1 MANQRRK
8 CRLAAVEPRNV
19 NLREYAPII
28 IATINT
34 TVAGKTYES
43 EESKSPIS
51 KRKGGRMK

>member
-8 CRLAAVEPRNV
+8 CRLADVESRNV
-19 NLREYAPII
+19 DLREFAPII

-34 TVAGKTYES
+34 TVTGKAYES

-51 KRKGGRMK
+51 KRKGGRMR

>member
-1 MANQRRK
+1 MASQRRK
-8 CRLAAVEPRNV
+8 CRLADVESRNV
-19 NLREYAPII
+19 NLRKDAPII
-28 IATINT
+28 IAMINT